1 MSRRLLGVLHAAAAC
16 GLRTAFVT
24 RPMEFGPT
32 RQPDISRE
40 PAFDH
45 HATDFLDLAD
55 QLGC

>member
-1 MSRRLLGVLHAAAAC
+1 
-16 GLRTAFVT
+16 
-24 RPMEFGPT
+24 MEFGPT